1 MVESFSLL
9 CFHGPR
15 PIKPQTSVPRRQTS
29 GLRTQDSG
37 GQRPDGRRQT
47 PDARARAQTPDSRLQ
62 SPGHA
67 NFKVHLNTA
76 NRPPALNSKL
86 V

>member
-15 PIKPQTSVPRRQTS
+15 PIKPQPQSPDVRHQDS
-29 GLRTQDSG
+29 GLRTQESG
-37 GQRPDGRRQT
+37 GQRPDGRRQS
-47 PDARARAQTPDSRLQ
+47 QSPDSRVQ
-62 SPGHA
+62 AMQTSKC
-67 NFKVHLNTA
+67 KVHLNTA